1 MSTSTESA
9 APAALPDTKGTPDQT
24 GTSVALILRPTTNG
38 GRTNGPQA
46 DGDHANGHPPKMANT
61 HAKWQIV
68 MLPVEGIDPNPWQ
81 PRTLFD
87 PDEMEELTA
96 SVKTHGVQQ
105 PILVRTAKALPVE
118 EDGAAKSRSKKA
130 PVRYQLVAGERRVRA
145 CVSAGRRTI
154 PAIMRD
160 DLSDLQVAEMALL
173 ENVQRSNLSAIEE
186 AKGYRRLMLDFK
198 LSEERLAKKVGKSVA
213 VLREMMKLLALPEGV
228 QQLIRLKKLTPA
240 HGHELLRLT
249 ASTEVCQNVA
259 AYAVSTHLPATALA
273 KDPLPTSRELEKRG
287 LIVTLDYRTR
297 FDKSVC
303 KVCPHKAHIASGY
316 AAYCLKPNEWK
327 RKQEETLEREKDEN
341 ARALEEARRQSEA
354 RTANQDSQEQTQE
367 NEEEGNENGSP
378 IPLLNQLPRNS
389 YRDLRFGDL
398 PSGCSSSCSCR
409 GCALDPYVVREAGT
423 EGQEK
428 GEERGARIA
437 ICLDPARYNE
447 LQREE
452 RARRDE
458 EKRRHFTGKF
468 ERALHDLH
476 VAWEEGRCAQAV
488 ALAFTPF
495 LEGHCSRGTYL
506 SPTQWEEILER
517 VAKRLGMELPFY
529 RLFAEEADDAYIL
542 RALSGQDRED
552 GGESEEE
559 IEKSFEP
566 LQLVLLGAGVLLALE
581 AESAIK
587 YSGETPMLDFILPPA
602 DQSQITLELGE
613 SADADDEEE
622 EQPLDHDWEPDPFM
636 EEDFATAVSQTDDD
650 DHPQM
655 VALAAAH
662 GDEDAV

>member
-1 MSTSTESA
+1 MSTSSESA
-9 APAALPDTKGTPDQT
+9 APAALPEHAGTPDQS
-24 GTSVALILRPTTNG
+24 GTSVALLLRPTTNG
-38 GRTNGPQA
+38 DPT
-46 DGDHANGHPPKMANT
+46 NGHPLKTTNT

-68 MLPVEGIDPNPWQ
+68 MLPVENIEPNPWQ

-87 PDEMEELTA
+87 PDEMKELTA

-105 PILVRTAKALPVE
+105 PVLVRTAKALPAE
-118 EDGAAKSRSKKA
+118 EDGAAKPRPKKA
-130 PVRYQLVAGERRVRA
+130 PTRYQLVAGERRVRA
-145 CVSAGRRTI
+145 SISAGRRTI
-154 PAIMRD
+154 PAILRD

-249 ASTEVCQNVA
+249 ASTEVCNNVA
-259 AYAVSTHLPATALA
+259 AYAVNTHLPATALS

-287 LIVTLDYRTR
+287 LIVPLDYRTR

-303 KVCPHKAHIASGY
+303 KSCPHKAHVASGY
-316 AAYCLKPNEWK
+316 AGYCLKPQEWK

-354 RTANQDSQEQTQE
+354 RTASQADQVETQE
-367 NEEEGNENGSP
+367 NGEEGNENGSQ

-398 PSGCSSSCSCR
+398 PSGCSPSCSCR
-409 GCALDPYVVREAGT
+409 GCAMDPYIGREAET
-423 EGQEK
+423 EGEGK

-452 RARRDE
+452 RVRRDE
-458 EKRRHFTGKF
+458 EKRRHFMGKF
-468 ERALHDLH
+468 ERALHELH
-476 VAWEEGRCAQAV
+476 IAWEEGRCAQAV

-506 SPTQWEEILER
+506 SPSQWEEMLER
-517 VAKRLGMELPFY
+517 VAKRLGMELPFH

-542 RALSGQDRED
+542 RALSGQDN
-552 GGESEEE
+552 GETEEE
-559 IEKSFEP
+559 VEKSFEP

-581 AESAIK
+581 TESAIK
-587 YSGETPMLDFILPPA
+587 YSGQTPMLDFISPPA
-602 DQSQITLELGE
+602 DQAQTVLELGE
-613 SADADDEEE
+613 SGGADNEEE
-622 EQPLDHDWEPDPFM
+622 EEPSDHDWEPDPFM
-636 EEDFATAVSQTDDD
+636 EEDFATAVSQTSESDDD
-650 DHPQM
+650 DDNTELT
-655 VALAAAH
+655 ALAAIA
-662 GDEDAV
+662 GDEDAA

>member
-1 MSTSTESA
+1 MSTSSESA
-9 APAALPDTKGTPDQT
+9 APAALPEHAGTPDQS
-24 GTSVALILRPTTNG
+24 GTSVALLLRPTTNG
-38 GRTNGPQA
+38 DPT
-46 DGDHANGHPPKMANT
+46 NGHPLKTTNT

-68 MLPVEGIDPNPWQ
+68 MLPVENIEPNPWQ

-87 PDEMEELTA
+87 PDEMKELTA

-105 PILVRTAKALPVE
+105 PVLVRTAKALPAE
-118 EDGAAKSRSKKA
+118 EDGAAKPRPKKA
-130 PVRYQLVAGERRVRA
+130 PTRYQLVAGERRVRA
-145 CVSAGRRTI
+145 SISAGRRTI
-154 PAIMRD
+154 PAILRD

-240 HGHELLRLT
+240 HGHELLRLS
-249 ASTEVCQNVA
+249 ASTEVCNNVA
-259 AYAVSTHLPATALA
+259 AYAVNTHLTATALA

-287 LIVTLDYRTR
+287 LIVPLDYRTR

-303 KVCPHKAHIASGY
+303 KVCPHKAHVASGY
-316 AAYCLKPNEWK
+316 AGYCLKPQEWK

-354 RTANQDSQEQTQE
+354 RTASQADQAETQE
-367 NEEEGNENGSP
+367 NEEEGNENGP
-378 IPLLNQLPRNS
+378 QLPLLNQLPRGS
-389 YRDLRFGDL
+389 YKDLRFGDL
-398 PSGCSSSCSCR
+398 PSGCSSACSCR
-409 GCALDPYVVREAGT
+409 GCALDPYIVRDDGA

-437 ICLDPARYNE
+437 ICLDPARYSE

-452 RARRDE
+452 RTRKDE
-458 EKRRHFTGKF
+458 ERRRHFMSRF
-468 ERALHDLH
+468 ETALSKLH
-476 VAWEEGRCAQAV
+476 QAWEEGRCAQAV

-495 LEGHCSRGTYL
+495 LDGRGTRGAYI
-506 SPTQWEEILER
+506 SPGQWQALLER
-517 VAKRLGMELPFY
+517 VAERLEMKLPFE
-529 RLFAEEADDAYIL
+529 RLFEDGAQDGDIL
-542 RALSGQDRED
+542 RALSGPEGED
-552 GGESEEE
+552 NSEAEMEEE
-559 IEKSFEP
+559 TFEP

-581 AESAIK
+581 AESASK
-587 YSGETPMLDFILPPA
+587 YGGETPMLDFILPPDA
-602 DQSQITLELGE
+602 TAQTVLELGE
-613 SADADDEEE
+613 SVEADDEDEE
-622 EQPLDHDWEPDPFM
+622 EPSDHDWEPDPFM
-636 EEDFATAVSQTDDD
+636 EEDFATAVSQTDGDD
-650 DHPQM
+650 DPQM
-655 VALAAAH
+655 IAIVAAH

>member
-9 APAALPDTKGTPDQT
+9 AQTALPDQT
-24 GTSVALILRPTTNG
+24 GTSVALILRPTTHG
-38 GRTNGPQA
+38 GRTNGAQA
-46 DGDHANGHPPKMANT
+46 DGDHTNGHPSKTTHT

-87 PDEMEELTA
+87 PDEMEELTQ

-118 EDGAAKSRSKKA
+118 EDGEVKGRPKKA
-130 PVRYQLVAGERRVRA
+130 TVRYQLVAGERRVRA
-145 CVSAGRRTI
+145 SVSAGRRTI

-186 AKGYRRLMLDFK
+186 AKGYKRLMLDFR

-213 VLREMMKLLALPEGV
+213 VLREMMKLLSLPEGV

-240 HGHELLRLT
+240 HGHELLKLT
-249 ASTEVCQNVA
+249 ASMEVCQNVA
-259 AYAVSTHLPATALA
+259 AYAASNHLPATALA

-287 LIVTLDYRTR
+287 LVIPLDYRTR

-303 KVCPHKAHIASGY
+303 KVCPHKAHVASGY
-316 AAYCLKPNEWK
+316 AVYCLKPQEWK

-354 RTANQDSQEQTQE
+354 RTASQAEETQGS
-367 NEEEGNENGSP
+367 EEEGKETGP
-378 IPLLNQLPRNS
+378 QLPLLHHLPRGS
-389 YRDLRFGDL
+389 YKDLRFGDL
-398 PSGCSSSCSCR
+398 PSGCSPSCSCR
-409 GCALDPYVVREAGT
+409 GCALDPYVVRDDGP
-423 EGQEK
+423 EGEEK
-428 GEERGARIA
+428 QDERERGARIA
-437 ICLDPARYNE
+437 ICLDPARYSE

-452 RARRDE
+452 RTHKDE
-458 EKRRHFTGKF
+458 ERKRHFTQRF
-468 ERALHDLH
+468 EKAVHLLHCG
-476 VAWEEGRCAQAV
+476 WEEGRCAQAM

-506 SPTQWEEILER
+506 SPSQWKEILER
-517 VAKRLGMELPFY
+517 VAQQLGMELPFHT
-529 RLFAEEADDAYIL
+529 LFAQDMDDALIL
-542 RALSGQDRED
+542 RALSGQDTQGD
-552 GGESEEE
+552 GESQEEM
-559 IEKSFEP
+559 EKSFEP

-581 AESAIK
+581 AQSAGK
-587 YSGETPMLDFILPPA
+587 YGGETPMLDFVLPPDA
-602 DQSQITLELGE
+602 SAQTTLELGDSVE
-613 SADADDEEE
+613 ADDEDEDE
-622 EQPLDHDWEPDPFM
+622 PSDHDWEPDPFM
-636 EEDFATAVSQTDDD
+636 EEDFATAVSQTSESDDD
-650 DHPQM
+650 DNTGLA
-655 VALAAAH
+655 ALAAVA
-662 GDEDAV
+662 GDEDAS